1 MLWQKILVLT
11 YNMVLFHLNFSYVF
25 CMHFPKLI
33 HLKKYKDRLSTI
45 IIYLSFLNFGI
56 TGIPVFRD
64 ILEQTNQRC
73 DISSLK
79 TR

>member
-1 MLWQKILVLT
+1 
-11 YNMVLFHLNFSYVF
+11 MVLFHWNFSYVF

-33 HLKKYKDRLSTI
+33 HHMKYKDRLSTI
-45 IIYLSFLNFGI
+45 TIYLSYLNFGI
-56 TGIPVFRD
+56 IPVFRD
-64 ILEQTNQRC
+64 ILEQTNQRS